1 VRGALALV
9 RPQAAG
15 RVIALADDGCGG
27 TGDAAP
33 GAAAPAGDGPA
44 YLGDEHRVRQILVNL
59 LSNALKFTEPG
70 GRVSVTCAPGARPPG
85 DAPGVPGGWL
95 AVRVSDTGVGIPPEH
110 HELVFARFQ
119 QVEPNAANPYRRTQG
134 GTGLGLAISR
144 ELARLMGGDLTVE
157 SEPGSGSTFTLW
169 LPAADL
175 PAPAAADATRAAG
188 PDAERDAA
196 PRPVVGPLLAD
207 AGPRVVAAWVE
218 RLRADPLVPHAAG
231 ASRAELED
239 HMPSFLADLAQQFVI
254 IDDDGAPGHARVVL
268 VRDGA
273 DVRRLLGRRHGAQR
287 AHMGWDEAA
296 LAREF
301 TVLGEELERV
311 LVTRLADVPA
321 GAVDDAR
328 GLLRA
333 WMADAVRE
341 SAEAMRDA
349 RSASAA

>member
-1 VRGALALV
+1 
-9 RPQAAG
+9 
-15 RVIALADDGCGG
+15 
-27 TGDAAP
+27 
-33 GAAAPAGDGPA
+33 
-44 YLGDEHRVRQILVNL
+44 
-59 LSNALKFTEPG
+59 
-70 GRVSVTCAPGARPPG
+70 
-85 DAPGVPGGWL
+85 
-95 AVRVSDTGVGIPPEH
+95 
-110 HELVFARFQ
+110 
-119 QVEPNAANPYRRTQG
+119 
-134 GTGLGLAISR
+134 
-144 ELARLMGGDLTVE
+144 
-157 SEPGSGSTFTLW
+157 
-169 LPAADL
+169 
-175 PAPAAADATRAAG
+175 
-188 PDAERDAA
+188 
-196 PRPVVGPLLAD
+196 
-207 AGPRVVAAWVE
+207 VVAAWVE

-254 IDDDGAPGHARVVL
+254 IDDDDAPGHARVVL

-349 RSASAA
+349 RSGAGA